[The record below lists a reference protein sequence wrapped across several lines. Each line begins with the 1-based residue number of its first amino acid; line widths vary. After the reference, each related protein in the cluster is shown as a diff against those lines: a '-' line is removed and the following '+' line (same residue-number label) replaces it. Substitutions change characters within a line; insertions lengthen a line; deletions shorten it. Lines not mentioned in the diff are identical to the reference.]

1 MKTDLLI
8 LWSWEHDADFL
19 SILQASCIRRGLAVR
34 SVGPKGLPTL
44 PGDLYAGTIDAHVVI
59 DRAWDWGG
67 EYARHCDAVRQH
79 GLLLL
84 NDYDLVRRA
93 WNKPTM
99 HYELIAHGL
108 SAPYMIVLPACES
121 RAELTPVDLL
131 PVGECFSVKGA
142 HSGGSGVLQ
151 PAHTWDEVNERRRE
165 WPSDETIVQTWVKP
179 QMLGRRRAWFRIFY
193 ACGSTFLCWAD
204 DLTHD
209 QNPVTPKEESL
220 YRLHGLRGIAQQIA
234 GLCRLNVFS
243 TEIALDQHNVWQVV
257 DYVNEPCDYRLKS
270 KAANGVPDAI
280 VAAIADRI
288 AAWVQR
294 RVPRKG
300 HFDMTHTVG

>member
-8 LWSWEHDADFL
+8 IWSWEHDADFL
-19 SILQASCIRRGLAVR
+19 SILQAACVARGLSVR
-34 SVGPKGLPTL
+34 MVGPQGLPTL
-44 PGDLYAGTIDAHVVI
+44 TDDLYSGRIDAYIAI

-67 EYARHCDAVRQH
+67 EYARHCDTVKQR
-79 GLLLL
+79 GFILL

-93 WNKPTM
+93 WHKPTM

-108 SAPYMIVLPACES
+108 SAPYMIVLPAYD
-121 RAELTPVDLL
+121 ATPEIPRVDLS
-131 PVGECFSVKGA
+131 PVGGCFSVKGA
-142 HSGGSGVLQ
+142 HSGGSGVLP
-151 PAHTWDEVNERRRE
+151 PAHTWEDAAARRRE
-165 WPSDETIVQTWVKP
+165 WPSDETIVQTWVEP
-179 QMLGRRRAWFRIFY
+179 RLMGRRRAWFRIFY

-209 QNPVTPKEESL
+209 QNPVTPEEESQ
-220 YRLHGLRGIAQQIA
+220 YRLHVLRGITQQIA

-270 KAANGVPDAI
+270 KVANGVPDK
-280 VAAIADRI
+280 VVVAIADRI
-288 AAWVQR
+288 AGWVQR
-294 RVPRKG
+294 QAPGRSL
-300 HFDMTHTVG
+300 